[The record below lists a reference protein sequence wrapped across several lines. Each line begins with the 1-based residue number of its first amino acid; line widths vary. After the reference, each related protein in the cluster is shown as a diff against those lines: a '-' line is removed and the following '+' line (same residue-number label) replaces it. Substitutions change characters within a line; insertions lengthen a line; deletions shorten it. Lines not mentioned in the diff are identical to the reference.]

1 LFTTYIGKVLTNN
14 IKLMKT
20 LFKLFLCGTA
30 LLVATTVNAQHKL
43 TKLWESDTTLL
54 VPESVISYN
63 GTIYTSQIDGQPWGK
78 DGKGAIGTLT
88 MDGKIKNLNWITGL
102 DAPKG
107 LAVNGDW
114 LYVADIKDVV
124 VISISKNKIDHKIT
138 IADAVGLNDVTVDS
152 KGVIYATDS
161 QNARVFK
168 IEKDVPTLYLEGLRG
183 INGIKAI
190 GDKLYILT
198 GNAMMVAD
206 AAKNLTKFAT
216 LESGGDG
223 VEPIGNGD
231 FLVTAWAGWL
241 YYVKADGT
249 KEVLLDTHT
258 TKNRK
263 TADIGYDAKTKIVYV
278 PTFSANSIEAYR
290 LD

>member
-1 LFTTYIGKVLTNN
+1 
-14 IKLMKT
+14 MKT
-20 LFKLFLCGTA
+20 LFKLFFCGTA
-30 LLVATTVNAQHKL
+30 LLATTAVNAQHKL
-43 TKLWESDTTLL
+43 TKIWESDSTLL
-54 VPESVISYN
+54 VPESVIPYN
-63 GTIYTSQIDGQPWGK
+63 GTLYTSQIDGQPWGK

-88 MDGKIKNLNWITGL
+88 MGGKIKNLNWITGL

-138 IADAVGLNDVTVDS
+138 IPDAVGLNDVTVDS

-190 GDKLYILT
+190 GDKLYILAN
-198 GNAMMVAD
+198 NAIMIAD
-206 AAKNLTKFAT
+206 AAKNLTKLAT
-216 LESGGDG
+216 LENGGDG
-223 VEPIGNGD
+223 IEPIGNGD

-278 PTFSANSIEAYR
+278 PTFSANSIEAYK

>member
-1 LFTTYIGKVLTNN
+1 
-14 IKLMKT
+14 MKT
-20 LFKLFLCGTA
+20 LIKLFLCGTV
-30 LLVATTVNAQHKL
+30 LLTATAVNAQHKL

-54 VPESVISYN
+54 VPESVIPYN
-63 GTIYTSQIDGQPWGK
+63 GTIYTSQINGQPWTK
-78 DGKGAIGTLT
+78 DGNGAIGTLD
-88 MDGKIKNLNWITGL
+88 MKGKVKNLKWITGL

-138 IADAVGLNDVTVDS
+138 IADAVGLNDVTIDS

-183 INGIKAI
+183 INGIKAV

-216 LESGGDG
+216 LENGGDG

-258 TKNRK
+258 IKNRK
-263 TADIGYDAKTKIVYV
+263 TADIGYDPKTKIVYV
-278 PTFSANSIEAYR
+278 PTFSANSIEAYK

>member
-1 LFTTYIGKVLTNN
+1 
-14 IKLMKT
+14 MKT
-20 LFKLFLCGTA
+20 LLKLFLCGTA
-30 LLVATTVNAQHKL
+30 LFITINTQAQHKL

-54 VPESVISYN
+54 VTESVIPYN
-63 GTIYTSQIDGQPWGK
+63 GTIYTSQINGQPWIK
-78 DGKGAIGTLT
+78 DGNGAIGTLT
-88 MDGKIKNLNWITGL
+88 MSGKVKNLKWITGL

-114 LYVADIKDVV
+114 LYVADLKDVV

-152 KGVIYATDS
+152 KGVIYTTDS

-216 LESGGDG
+216 LENGGDG
-223 VEPIGNGD
+223 IEPIGNGD

-278 PTFSANSIEAYR
+278 PTFSANSIEAYK

>member
-1 LFTTYIGKVLTNN
+1 
-14 IKLMKT
+14 MKT
-20 LFKLFLCGTA
+20 LFKLFLCGTV
-30 LLVATTVNAQHKL
+30 LLSTATVNAQHKL

-54 VPESVISYN
+54 VPESVIPYN
-63 GTIYTSQIDGQPWGK
+63 GTIYTSQINGQPWTK
-78 DGKGAIGTLT
+78 DGNGAIGTLD
-88 MDGKIKNLNWITGL
+88 MKGKVKNLKWITGL

-138 IADAVGLNDVTVDS
+138 IADAVGLNDITVDS

-168 IEKDVPTLYLEGLRG
+168 IEKDIPTLYLEGLRG
-183 INGIKAI
+183 INGIKAV

-206 AAKNLTKFAT
+206 AAKTLTKFAT
-216 LESGGDG
+216 LENGGDG
-223 VEPIGNGD
+223 IEPIGNGD

-278 PTFSANSIEAYR
+278 PTFSANSIEAYK

>member
-1 LFTTYIGKVLTNN
+1 
-14 IKLMKT
+14 MKT

-30 LLVATTVNAQHKL
+30 LLATTTVNAQHKL

-54 VPESVISYN
+54 VPESVIPYN
-63 GTIYTSQIDGQPWGK
+63 GTIYTSQINGQPWTK
-78 DGKGAIGTLT
+78 DGNGAIGALD
-88 MDGKIKNLNWITGL
+88 MKGKIKNLKWITGL

-190 GDKLYILT
+190 GDKLYILAN
-198 GNAMMVAD
+198 NAIMVAD

-216 LESGGDG
+216 LENGGDG

-258 TKNRK
+258 IRNRK
-263 TADIGYDAKTKIVYV
+263 TADIGYDPKTKIVYV
-278 PTFSANSIEAYR
+278 PTFSANSIEAYK

>member
-1 LFTTYIGKVLTNN
+1 
-14 IKLMKT
+14 MKT
-20 LFKLFLCGTA
+20 LIKLFLCGTA
-30 LLVATTVNAQHKL
+30 LLATTTTNAQHKL
-43 TKLWESDTTLL
+43 TKLWESDSTLL
-54 VPESVISYN
+54 VPESVLPYN
-63 GTIYTSQIDGQPWGK
+63 GTIYTSQIDGQPWAK
-78 DGKGAIGTLT
+78 DGNGAIGTLD
-88 MDGKIKNLNWITGL
+88 MNGKIKNLKWITGL

-107 LAVNGDW
+107 LAANGDW

-168 IEKDVPTLYLEGLRG
+168 IEKDVPSLYLEGLRG

-190 GDKLYILT
+190 GDKLYILAN
-198 GNAMMVAD
+198 NAVIVAD
-206 AAKNLTKFAT
+206 AAKNQTKFAT
-216 LESGGDG
+216 LENGGDG

-263 TADIGYDAKTKIVYV
+263 TADIGYDPKTKIVYV
-278 PTFSANSIEAYR
+278 PTFSANSIEAYK

>member
-1 LFTTYIGKVLTNN
+1 
-14 IKLMKT
+14 MKT
-20 LFKLFLCGTA
+20 LIKLFFCGA
-30 LLVATTVNAQHKL
+30 VGLATTTANAQHKL

-54 VPESVISYN
+54 VPESVIPYN
-63 GTIYTSQIDGQPWGK
+63 GTLYTSQIDGQPWGK
-78 DGKGAIGTLT
+78 DGKGGIGALS

-114 LYVADIKDVV
+114 LYVADLKDVV

-138 IADAVGLNDVTVDS
+138 IPEAVGLNDVTVDS
-152 KGVIYATDS
+152 KGVIYVTDS

-206 AAKNLTKFAT
+206 AAKTLTKFAT
-216 LESGGDG
+216 LENGGDG
-223 VEPIGNGD
+223 IEPIGNGD
-231 FLVTAWAGWL
+231 FLVTAWNGWL

-249 KEVLLDTHT
+249 KETLLDTHT

-263 TADIGYDAKTKIVYV
+263 TADIGYDPKTKIVYV
-278 PTFSANSIEAYR
+278 PTFSANSIEAYK

>member
-1 LFTTYIGKVLTNN
+1 
-14 IKLMKT
+14 MKT

-30 LLVATTVNAQHKL
+30 LFATTAVNAQHKL
-43 TKLWESDTTLL
+43 TKLWESDTTLT
-54 VPESVISYN
+54 VPESVIPYN
-63 GTIYTSQIDGQPWGK
+63 GTIYTSQINGQPWTK
-78 DGKGAIGTLT
+78 DGNGAIGTLD
-88 MDGKIKNLNWITGL
+88 MKGKVKNLKWITGL

-206 AAKNLTKFAT
+206 AAKTLTKFAT
-216 LESGGDG
+216 LENGGDG

-258 TKNRK
+258 IKNRK
-263 TADIGYDAKTKIVYV
+263 TADIGYDPKTKIVYV
-278 PTFSANSIEAYR
+278 PTFSANSIEAYK

>member
-1 LFTTYIGKVLTNN
+1 
-14 IKLMKT
+14 MKT
-20 LFKLFLCGTA
+20 QFKLFLCGTA
-30 LLVATTVNAQHKL
+30 LLATTAVNAQHKL

-54 VPESVISYN
+54 VPESVIPYN
-63 GTIYTSQIDGQPWGK
+63 GTIYTSQINGQPWTK
-78 DGKGAIGTLT
+78 DGNGAIGTLG
-88 MDGKIKNLNWITGL
+88 MDGKIKNLKWITGL

-138 IADAVGLNDVTVDS
+138 IADAVGLNDITVDS

-206 AAKNLTKFAT
+206 AAKTLTKFAT
-216 LESGGDG
+216 LENGGDG

-249 KEVLLDTHT
+249 KEILLDTHI

-263 TADIGYDAKTKIVYV
+263 TADIGYDSKTKIVYV
-278 PTFSANSIEAYR
+278 PTFSANSIEAYK